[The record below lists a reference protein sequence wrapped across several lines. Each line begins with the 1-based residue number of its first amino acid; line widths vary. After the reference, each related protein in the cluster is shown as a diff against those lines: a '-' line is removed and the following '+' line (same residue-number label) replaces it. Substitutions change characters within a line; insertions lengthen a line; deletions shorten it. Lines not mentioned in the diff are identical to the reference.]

1 MNLEMFQYVD
11 EIIEVYESKRDIY
24 KLIADEIQSYFEK
37 HVFDKSKYTFNI
49 IYRLKTV
56 NSIKEKLLEEQLYF
70 TIPQRRAR
78 PRQFFRPH
86 RSAHRVQVY

>member
-24 KLIADEIQSYFEK
+24 KLIADEIQGYFEK

-56 NSIKEKLLEEQLYF
+56 ESLKKSF
-70 TIPQRRAR
+70 
-78 PRQFFRPH
+78 
-86 RSAHRVQVY
+86 

>member
-24 KLIADEIQSYFEK
+24 KLIADEIQGYFEK

-56 NSIKEKLLEEQLYF
+56 ESIKEKLLRNSYISDPKNQH
-70 TIPQRRAR
+70 Q
-78 PRQFFRPH
+78 
-86 RSAHRVQVY
+86 